1 MSHPASTSASTE
13 ARNEARTSESTEA
26 RPASREL
33 VRFLLARVDDD
44 DSEVKRLAKGSASA
58 PAEGVGSVARLRAEL
73 AAKRRVIGSLQ
84 QLLVLRDQPFEKVIR
99 DQVTQ
104 MLRVLAT
111 AYEAHGAYR
120 REWRPSGAH

>member
-1 MSHPASTSASTE
+1 MSHPANSSASTSASAE
-13 ARNEARTSESTEA
+13 ASTEA

-44 DSEVKRLAKGSASA
+44 DSEVKRLAKGSAPA

-73 AAKRRVIGSLQ
+73 AAKRRLIGSLQ
-84 QLLVLRDQPFEKVIR
+84 QLLVLRDQPFEKAIR